1 MVIGLTGGIGSG
13 KSTVVNM
20 FSEFENIAIYIADDE
35 AKKLMNTSA
44 KIKTQLITEF
54 GEEAYINNE
63 LNRPYLASIVFNNK
77 EKLTTLNAIVHPIVN
92 EHLQLFIKENNG
104 KDYVLYENAIL
115 FENGSDSFC
124 DKIITVTAPENVR
137 INRVIKRD
145 NSTIEN
151 VKSRI
156 KNQWSETKKTLQSN
170 YLIENLTLTKTKEQ
184 VLKIHNSLTKKRS

>member
-13 KSTVVNM
+13 KSTVVNI

-92 EHLQLFIKENNG
+92 EHLQRFIKENNG

-145 NSTIEN
+145 NSTIED